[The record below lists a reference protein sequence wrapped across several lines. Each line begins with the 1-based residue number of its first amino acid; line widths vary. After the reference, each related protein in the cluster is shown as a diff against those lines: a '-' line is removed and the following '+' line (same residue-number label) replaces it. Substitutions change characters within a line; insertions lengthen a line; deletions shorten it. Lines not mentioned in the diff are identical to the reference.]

1 MPEIDVRASSPAPPE
16 QVWALLADVRTW
28 PGWAGFDE
36 ATVEQG
42 AGVGEIRRFRLG
54 RRTTRERVTALEAPR
69 RFGYELV
76 SGLPIR
82 DHRAEVTLEPQPGG
96 GTEIRWRSSFE
107 PQVRGT
113 GRLVQSRLAVFVA
126 RAARALATA
135 ADLPAAPPAATE
147 LPTAAARPTA
157 RPAPPAADVAA
168 SAPAAPSPSPAA
180 PGDAP
185 ERERNK
191 AVVARLTRELFTDG
205 GDVGVV
211 DELLSED
218 FVDHTPAAGS
228 KGDRASYRQRALLMR
243 GPFSGIRTVS
253 DELAAEGDLVFE
265 RWTCSFTHTGAFMGI
280 KPTGRSV
287 RMLGFAQYRLR
298 DGQIV
303 EFWGLSDALSLME
316 QLGALTMIRNGR
328 RPARG

>member
-1 MPEIDVRASSPAPPE
+1 MPEIDVRTSSPAPPE

-28 PGWAGFDE
+28 TAWAGFDE
-36 ATVEQG
+36 ASVEQG
-42 AGVGEIRRFRLG
+42 TGVGEVRRFRLG
-54 RRTTRERVTALEAPR
+54 RRTTRERVTTLESPR

-82 DHRAEVTLEPQPGG
+82 DYRSEVTLTPQAGG

-113 GRLVQSRLAVFVA
+113 GRLLQGRLSVFIA

-135 ADLPAAPPAATE
+135 ADLPAAAAAAPARAAPAEVPAPAPADPPA
-147 LPTAAARPTA
+147 
-157 RPAPPAADVAA
+157 PADRQAPADPPPALARD
-168 SAPAAPSPSPAA
+168 SA
-180 PGDAP
+180 

-191 AVVARLTRELFTDG
+191 AVVERLTRELFTDG

-211 DELLSED
+211 DELLAED

-228 KGDRASYRQRALLMR
+228 AGDRESYRRRALLMR

-253 DELAAEGDLVFE
+253 DQLTAEGDLVFE
-265 RWTCSFTHTGAFMGI
+265 RWTCTFTHTGEFMGI

-298 DGQIV
+298 GGKVV

-316 QLGALTMIRNGR
+316 QLGALSR
-328 RPARG
+328 